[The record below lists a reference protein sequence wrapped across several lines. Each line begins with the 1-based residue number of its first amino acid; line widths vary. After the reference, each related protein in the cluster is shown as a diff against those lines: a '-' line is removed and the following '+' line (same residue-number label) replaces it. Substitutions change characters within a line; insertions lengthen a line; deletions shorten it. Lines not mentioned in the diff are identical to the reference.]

1 MAFRYQWCSLPNI
14 SILHSFLIFLS
25 VKKKF
30 PPLTRLY
37 GSLIYEL
44 FALIPL
50 WMVAGFLFIFFFDGF
65 FGEYQRLIFQIY
77 LWLISGVYLTYCWTT
92 SGQTLAMRAWNL
104 KIISS
109 RGRLTKKLAWAR
121 YFFATFSTLIGAT
134 GFIWALTNKKNTY
147 LHDQILNNYF
157 IDARFYKSSSHQLK
171 RK

>member
-1 MAFRYQWCSLPNI
+1 MNKQL
-14 SILHSFLIFLS
+14 
-25 VKKKF
+25 
-30 PPLTRLY
+30 PPLLRLY

-44 FALIPL
+44 IVLVPL
-50 WMVAGFLFIFFFDGF
+50 WMVAGFFFIFFFDGF

-92 SGQTLAMRAWNL
+92 SGQTLAMRAWKL

-109 RGRLTKKLAWAR
+109 RGHLTNKLAWIR
-121 YFFATFSTLIGAT
+121 YVFVTFSALAGAI
-134 GFIWALTNKKNTY
+134 GFIWALANKKHIY

-157 IDARFYKSSSHQLK
+157 IDVRFYKSSSHQLK